1 MRPLPPINSV
11 KNWDPL
17 RAMNWWPCLALPHV
31 LFSTKTTIP
40 RLNHHEK
47 ATSKCLGFQISIF
60 LDGSW
65 FITHKWDNQIA
76 MSSMKLLVVFGVDLK
91 ISTVL
96 IPKSLHESP
105 NIFHQILSHTSHQL
119 PFWNFA
125 RKCAMSE
132 SLGLQSL
139 FRLGGKNA
147 HQILR
152 QLFITSL
159 GGKISITYNTLFS
172 WHMNIDQHLPVGVP
186 FESPKENGELTPFS
200 KQNHLAPEMEG

>member
-1 MRPLPPINSV
+1 MQGKGKPKNKWCKCNCQVWEISKNIPWACYACSNLPCRTIKPYVIQ
-11 KNWDPL
+11 NWDPL

-40 RLNHHEK
+40 RLIHHEK

-105 NIFHQILSHTSHQL
+105 NTFHQILSHTSHQL
-119 PFWNFA
+119 PFWSFA

-139 FRLGGKNA
+139 FPLGGKNA

-159 GGKISITYNTLFS
+159 GGKISIT
-172 WHMNIDQHLPVGVP
+172 H
-186 FESPKENGELTPFS
+186 
-200 KQNHLAPEMEG
+200 